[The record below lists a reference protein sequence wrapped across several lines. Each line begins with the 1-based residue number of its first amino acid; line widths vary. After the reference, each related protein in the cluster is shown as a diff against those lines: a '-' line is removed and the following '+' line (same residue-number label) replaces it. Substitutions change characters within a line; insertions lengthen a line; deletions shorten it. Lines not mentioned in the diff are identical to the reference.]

1 MTKHIN
7 IVGGAYFEEC
17 CYPRRQLFR
26 GSGVRAAALLSN
38 LDCTVDL
45 NTACSNYADEFKDLA
60 EHLKFGLSIEP
71 KIDDISFRYRHPLS
85 VPNIINIPNEHIS
98 YEKTVQSESALV
110 FGMLEGR
117 PKVNASR
124 VVYDPQDGINST
136 HFSSNGSTANEL
148 AVVLSY
154 SEGKKL
160 SGKSNPEDIAH
171 FLLDQPNVVVVIVKC
186 GASGALVATCKASEW
201 VQAFPTDRVF
211 KIGSGDIFTSTF
223 AYEWLLQGTS
233 PSVAGW
239 IASRVT
245 AEYVETGLDRIAPQ
259 RYEELKF
266 EAINTQKSHPN
277 STFKPIP
284 KTQIY
289 LAGPFFNTAEQWRI
303 DEAKNALQDMGFT
316 VFSPIHEI
324 GEGDLYDVAQA
335 DLKGLEE
342 SGVVLAILDGLDCG
356 TVFEIGYA
364 RALKKPVVVIAEHVD
379 PRNLTM
385 ISGSHCYVTDDFAAG
400 IYKAGWKV
408 MEKHLE

>member
-1 MTKHIN
+1 MTKHIS
-7 IVGGAYFEEC
+7 IVGGAYYEEC

-26 GSGVRAAALLSN
+26 GSGVRGAVLLSS

-45 NTACSNYADEFKDLA
+45 NTACGNYTNEFKDLA
-60 EHLKFGLSIEP
+60 EHLKFKLSIES
-71 KIDDISFRYRHPLS
+71 KINDISFRYHHPLS
-85 VPNIINIPNEHIS
+85 APSIINIPNEHIS
-98 YEKTVQSESALV
+98 YDKTVQAESALV

-117 PKVNASR
+117 PKVNAGR

-136 HFSSNGSTANEL
+136 HFSSNGSTATEL
-148 AVVLSY
+148 AIVVSY

-160 SGKSNPEDIAH
+160 SGNSSPEDIAH

-186 GASGALVATCKASEW
+186 GASGALVATCKTSEW
-201 VQAFPTDRVF
+201 VNAFPTDRVF

-223 AYEWLLQGTS
+223 AYEWLSQGTS
-233 PSVAGW
+233 PFVASW

-245 AEYVETGLDRIAPQ
+245 AEYVQTGLDRVTPQ
-259 RYEELKF
+259 RYEELKI
-266 EAINTQKSHPN
+266 EAMDAQASHPN
-277 STFKPIP
+277 LNFKPIP

-303 DEAKNALQDMGFT
+303 DEAKRALEDMGFT
-316 VFSPIHEI
+316 VFSPIHEV
-324 GEGDLYDVAQA
+324 GEGELYHVAQA

-356 TVFEIGYA
+356 TIFEIGYA
-364 RALKKPVVVIAEHVD
+364 RALQKPVVVIAEHVD
-379 PRNLTM
+379 PKNLTM
-385 ISGSHCYVTDDFAAG
+385 ISGSHCDVTNDFAAG

-408 MEKHLE
+408 MEEIF